1 MHRLHKDITLA
12 PCILYIAIAIESCY
26 NIGEVIC
33 MTVSKAQIKATTKY
47 EAAKYDKILVRIPK
61 GERAEVQAAA
71 DAAGESLNAYIVG
84 AVKQRMERENADK

>member
-1 MHRLHKDITLA
+1 
-12 PCILYIAIAIESCY
+12 
-26 NIGEVIC
+26 

-47 EAAKYDKILVRIPK
+47 EASKYDKILVRLPK

-84 AVKQRMERENADK
+84 AVKQRMEREAKEHCPAEE

>member
-1 MHRLHKDITLA
+1 
-12 PCILYIAIAIESCY
+12 
-26 NIGEVIC
+26 

-47 EAAKYDKILVRIPK
+47 EASKYDKILVRLQK

-84 AVKQRMERENADK
+84 AVKQRMEQEAKEHRPAEE